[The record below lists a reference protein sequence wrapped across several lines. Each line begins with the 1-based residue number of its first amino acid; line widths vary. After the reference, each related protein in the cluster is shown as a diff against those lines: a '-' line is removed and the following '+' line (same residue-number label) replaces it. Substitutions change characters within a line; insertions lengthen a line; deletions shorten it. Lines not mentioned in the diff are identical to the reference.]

1 MPTGGEHQVFHFT
14 HVDHLGE
21 IVRRGLLSD
30 AVIQSGGEFDHEA
43 GDRSI
48 KDRRRHRVVPCGP
61 GGVVADY
68 VPFYFAPRSPML
80 YRITNPYSLSSG
92 GVATYRGSPYE
103 LVYLV
108 TTVETLCTAHL
119 PLVLTDRNAAANV
132 ASFSDDPARWF
143 ADGFIDWPLM
153 KQAMWKSTA
162 EDPDRMDRRAAEC
175 LVHCALPWRL
185 ITQLAVHD
193 QAIADRARAALAGA
207 GDNKTVPVLRP
218 TWYF

>member
-1 MPTGGEHQVFHFT
+1 MRSSSPVVSSTMRPVIARSRTGGDIVSCPVAPVVWSPTTCRFTSRRAARCCTALPTRTAFHL
-14 HVDHLGE
+14 VAW
-21 IVRRGLLSD
+21 RRT
-30 AVIQSGGEFDHEA
+30 E
-43 GDRSI
+43 
-48 KDRRRHRVVPCGP
+48 
-61 GGVVADY
+61 
-68 VPFYFAPRSPML
+68 
-80 YRITNPYSLSSG
+80 
-92 GVATYRGSPYE
+92 GSPYE